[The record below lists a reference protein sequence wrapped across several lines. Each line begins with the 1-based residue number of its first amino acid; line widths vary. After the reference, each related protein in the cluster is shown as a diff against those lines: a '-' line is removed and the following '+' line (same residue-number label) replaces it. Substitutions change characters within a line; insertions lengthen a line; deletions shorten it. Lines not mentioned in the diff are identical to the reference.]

1 MSFDYEKIR
10 SSFVLECPDNFNF
23 AFDVLSKRAEEVD
36 KIALISID
44 RNGDHLKDIT
54 YKELDTCSYVL
65 EKIDLREMVNV
76 YGETR
81 YDDLMFVIKVK

>member
-10 SSFVLECPDNFNF
+10 STFVLECPENFNF

-44 RNGDHLKDIT
+44 NNGDHLRDIT
-54 YKELDTCSYVL
+54 YKELDNFYFGFS
-65 EKIDLREMVNV
+65 
-76 YGETR
+76 
-81 YDDLMFVIKVK
+81 